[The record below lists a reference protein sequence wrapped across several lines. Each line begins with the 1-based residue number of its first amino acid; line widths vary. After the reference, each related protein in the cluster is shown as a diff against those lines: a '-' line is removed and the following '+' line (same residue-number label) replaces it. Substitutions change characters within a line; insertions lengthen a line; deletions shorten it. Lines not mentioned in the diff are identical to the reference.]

1 MLVLAFIAIIIGTTM
16 PNDMKIQV
24 SNQVAT
30 QIHTVNDTFSPVM
43 ALYLTKA
50 GHFCFFVLFGLFL
63 SMLLN
68 RESAI
73 LVLGHILL
81 LAGAAEIAQF
91 YIDGRSPLILDFVLD
106 ASGGLVGLIVMKLSS
121 LKKTEIKSIP

>member
-1 MLVLAFIAIIIGTTM
+1 MLTFIAIIIGTAM

-24 SNQVAT
+24 SNQVVN
-30 QIHTVNDTFSPVM
+30 QIHMVTDAFGPSM

-68 RESAI
+68 REPAL

-81 LAGAAEIAQF
+81 LAGATEIAQF

-106 ASGGLVGLIVMKLSS
+106 VSGGILGLIVIKLSS
-121 LKKTEIKSIP
+121 LKRTEIKSVP